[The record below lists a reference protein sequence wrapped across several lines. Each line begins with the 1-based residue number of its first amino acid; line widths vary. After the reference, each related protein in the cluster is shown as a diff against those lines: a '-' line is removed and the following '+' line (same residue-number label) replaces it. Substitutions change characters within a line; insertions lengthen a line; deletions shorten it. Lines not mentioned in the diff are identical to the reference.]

1 MISDDEVQRLHE
13 ELRSNYEQ
21 EISKLVQGW
30 KSEKQSLTIE
40 YSDVFS
46 RTPDLAD
53 RLTEQPD
60 EAFKDLNHVVETF
73 DYPVEF
79 DGTPEVEILGS
90 EYERAVEQLRQTDV
104 GNYLT
109 VRGQVNQITQ
119 VVPKVVRATFICQ
132 QCGNRVKV
140 IQSEDSVLEKP
151 DTCETCNGQTVWET
165 DDQATVYQDHQVFE
179 LSSLPE
185 DTAGQTSDSIKV
197 EVTNDLAGR
206 VTAGDRVKVS
216 GILKT
221 ESEDVKYDKHP
232 DARRDLY
239 LDARAIKSE
248 QESFSEVE
256 PTQLEQIKEMAGRDD
271 IYQLLIDSFAPHI
284 HTDDSGDMQKLAI
297 MLALFGGVQKQLDT
311 GSQIRGNINILLV
324 GDAGTAKSQY
334 LKTAEK
340 IAPKSVLASGKGAR
354 AAGLTATAEQ
364 SNLTGEWTL
373 KPGALVLANNGIACI
388 DEFDK
393 MQDSARK
400 SIHEALENQEIPISK
415 AGINTTLPARTAV
428 IAAANPEGGEYDRF
442 APLTQQVDM
451 ERPLIS
457 RFDLK
462 FGISDDYDEQK
473 DREIA
478 QTQHD
483 IAAGNEDSEPVIE
496 YSLLREYIAY
506 ARQVEPVYKNES
518 VRDELIDFYL
528 DIREETAENDGEL
541 IGPRM
546 NDSLRRIAQA
556 SARVRLSETINH
568 EDAERAIR
576 LMRYTIGQMGF
587 DENGELSGTQ
597 LSGGRSKPKTQ
608 QGRINHI
615 RQVIDT
621 LQDGE
626 PAAVDAV
633 YDESLLDNQRT
644 EQTIEK
650 LKQNGEIYEPKTDA
664 FRTT

>member
-1 MISDDEVQRLHE
+1 MISDEEINALHE
-13 ELRSNYEQ
+13 ELRENYKQ
-21 EISKLVQGW
+21 ELSQLVQGW
-30 KSEKQSLTIE
+30 PSDKQSLTIE
-40 YSDVFS
+40 YSDLFA
-46 RTPDLAD
+46 RTPGLAD
-53 RLTEQPD
+53 ELTTDPNEV
-60 EAFKDLNHVVETF
+60 FKDLRHIAKTY
-73 DYPVEF
+73 DYPVDNNIE
-79 DGTPEVEILGS
+79 PEVQILGS
-90 EYERAVEQLRQTDV
+90 EYERAVENLRQTDV

-119 VVPKVVRATFICQ
+119 VVPKPVNATFVCQ
-132 QCGNRVKV
+132 QCGNRVEV
-140 IQSEDSVLEKP
+140 LQTPDSVLEKP
-151 DTCETCNGQTVWET
+151 DSCETCEGATIWDVDE
-165 DDQATVYQDHQVFE
+165 QASTYQDHQIFE

-185 DTAGQTSDSIKV
+185 DTAGQTSSSIRV
-197 EVTNDLAGR
+197 EVTNDLAGQ

-232 DARRDLY
+232 DARRELY
-239 LDARAIKSE
+239 LDGRAIKSE

-256 PTQLEQIKEMAGRDD
+256 PTQLEQIKELANRDD

-284 HTDDSGDMQKLAI
+284 HTDDDGDLQKLAI
-297 MLALFGGVQKQLDT
+297 MLALFGGVQKRLDT
-311 GSQIRGNINILLV
+311 GSQLRGNINILLV

-462 FGISDDYDEQK
+462 FGISDDYDETR

-483 IAAGNEDSEPVIE
+483 IAAGEAETKPAIE

-506 ARQVEPVYKNES
+506 ARQIEPVYNDSS

-528 DIREETAENDGEL
+528 DIREETAENGGEL

-556 SARVRLSETINH
+556 SARVRLSKTINE

-576 LMRYTIGQMGF
+576 LMRFTIGQMGF
-587 DENGELSGTQ
+587 DEKGQLSGTQ

-615 RQVIDT
+615 RQLIER
-621 LQDGE
+621 LEDGE
-626 PAAVDAV
+626 AADIMTI
-633 YDESLLDNQRT
+633 YDKSLLGKQKT
-644 EQTIEK
+644 EQTLEK
-650 LKQNGEIYEPKTDA
+650 LKQQGEIYEPETDA